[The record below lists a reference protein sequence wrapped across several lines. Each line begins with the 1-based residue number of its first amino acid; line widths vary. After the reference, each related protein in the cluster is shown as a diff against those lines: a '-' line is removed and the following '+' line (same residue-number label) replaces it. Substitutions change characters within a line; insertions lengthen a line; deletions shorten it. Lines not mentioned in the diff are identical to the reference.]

1 MCFLVASGPG
11 RNRLKLSVKKVQGA
25 TAAVTGGDRSNR
37 DLAGQVGMKL
47 DRAF

>member
-1 MCFLVASGPG
+1 MCSLVASGAG
-11 RNRLKLSVKKVQGA
+11 LNQRKLSVKKVQGA

-37 DLAGQVGMKL
+37 DSAGQVGIKL